1 MTADRAELIEIN
13 LAETLPPWCK
23 EDNGERLSNEE
34 QWVEAVWIGSEE
46 PYEKVLLLHGPYKG
60 RMTLTYGMRNST
72 YTTLRKL
79 VEMISDV
86 EYFMQTHHSA
96 LSRTDL
102 DIDELLAV
110 FYKVR
115 KAKVVVPLYCGGS
128 AW

>member
-34 QWVEAVWIGSEE
+34 QWVEAVWIGSAEE

-86 EYFMQTHHSA
+86 EYFMQCHNNE

-102 DIDELLAV
+102 DIDALLSA
-110 FYKVR
+110 FNKAR
-115 KAKVVVPLYCGGS
+115 KAKVVVPLVRG
-128 AW
+128 

>member
-86 EYFMQTHHSA
+86 EYFMQCHNNE

-102 DIDELLAV
+102 DVDALLSA
-110 FYKVR
+110 FNKAR
-115 KAKVVVPLYCGGS
+115 KAKVVVPLVRG
-128 AW
+128 

>member
-13 LAETLPPWCK
+13 LAETLPPWCE

-34 QWVEAVWIGSEE
+34 QWVEAVWIGSVEE
-46 PYEKVLLLHGPYKG
+46 PYEKVLLIHGPHKG
-60 RMTLTYGMRNST
+60 QVVKTFATREST
-72 YTTLRKL
+72 YTVLRKL
-79 VEMISDV
+79 FERIADI

-110 FYKVR
+110 FDKVR
-115 KAKVVVPLYCGGS
+115 KAKVVVPLVRG
-128 AW
+128 